1 MDNTLKLRVMFD
13 MVDNMTKPLQ
23 MMLTGNKGLADS
35 LKETRRELEDMA
47 KTQKRIGEFREM
59 RKGLA
64 NTASDLAAA
73 RARVDTLAQSL
84 RATRSPSREMISD
97 FNKAQRAAENLSSAH
112 SYQAGR
118 VQALRTQLAGAGID
132 TRNLTRDERNLRTTM
147 ASRTSIM
154 NASVRQFE
162 EDQRAKNEVWQ
173 KKASKYWGH
182 GKAIKDAGMRVVDKL
197 PGLVGEAKD
206 AETAIL
212 RLRLAGASDDAVKF
226 ARELKIP
233 GRSATDNLNLT
244 YELQKEL
251 DNEQL
256 VKIALPTLSKLKS
269 ANAALFGEDE
279 AKAND
284 ESMMSLLKVFKL
296 RDGMNTEA
304 AFIAEASAAQ
314 KMILAGGGKISGD
327 DWNTFAESGG
337 AAAKQLRADVFYA
350 QMAPIVEKM
359 GADAAGK
366 GLAAVYDSA
375 SQGKMSGR
383 AAQRLG
389 LVDPKGVRANGG
401 ITPDALAGS
410 NTLKTSPVEW
420 LEKVLLPKLDMKGIN
435 TPDMVKAA
443 IKQLFPDQDARTWLT
458 TAYEQRQQID
468 ESAQRSARVPGVDG
482 IQALAMQSTTGRE
495 QTADSQMRNLKLEVG
510 ELFKPAYN
518 ALLDIK
524 ATATEK
530 AVKFTQEHSTTAG
543 ILAAA
548 YAVLSGG
555 LPGGGSLGSALATSR
570 AGSMAVSGSRLLLG
584 AGGRALTNPYVLG
597 TLIVGG
603 AAGYYAWNHPDK
615 LNGAGGWLRK
625 QFGKEA
631 SNAPADSATSG
642 AAGNQGGMTH
652 KFAALAT
659 AATSL
664 LVPSAYAESLPPSAF
679 AANPASIASSP
690 GPRINTPVDNRPPV
704 TAPAFA
710 AASAAPAPAP
720 ITINI
725 TPPPGVNAAE
735 LARLV
740 RVEVERYYREQASR
754 TSSRLSD

>member
-23 MMLTGNKGLADS
+23 MMLTGNKGLAGS
-35 LKETRRELEDMA
+35 LRDTRRELDDMA

-64 NTASDLAAA
+64 NTASELKAA
-73 RARVDTLAQSL
+73 RERVDTLAQSL
-84 RATRSPSREMISD
+84 RATRSPSRQMISD
-97 FNKAQRAAENLSSAH
+97 FDKAYRTATNLANSH
-112 SYQAGR
+112 EFQARR

-132 TRNLTRDERNLRTTM
+132 TRNLSRDERNLRAAM

-154 NASVRQFE
+154 NASVRQFD
-162 EDQRAKNEVWQ
+162 EDQRAKNEAWL

-206 AETAIL
+206 AETATL

-226 ARELKIP
+226 ARELKVP

-284 ESMMSLLKVFKL
+284 ESMMDLLKVFKL

-314 KMILAGGGKISGD
+314 KMILAGGKISGD

-337 AAAKQLRADVFYA
+337 AAAKQLRPDVFYA

-366 GLAAVYDSA
+366 GLAAVYGSA

-420 LEKVLLPKLDMKGIN
+420 LEKVLLPKLDTKGIN
-435 TPDMVKAA
+435 SPDMVKAA

-495 QTADSQMRNLKLEVG
+495 QTADSQVRNLKLEVG

-530 AVKFTQEHSTTAG
+530 AVKFAQEHSTTAG

-548 YAVLSGG
+548 YAVFSGG

-584 AGGRALTNPYVLG
+584 AGSRALTNPYVLG

-631 SNAPADSATSG
+631 SDAPADSATSG
-642 AAGNQGGMTH
+642 AAGDQGGMKR

-679 AANPASIASSP
+679 AANPASTAPSP
-690 GPRINTPVDNRPPV
+690 GARINSPVDNRPPV